1 MLGVVVSWVEKAE
14 GHGARHLNREARQPA
29 RQSLIQCRALSLLAR
44 NNRYMEFSIATLLA
58 NFSEDK
64 LVAPKVL
71 EKKLAPDEESLR
83 KFQIALDAL
92 ERIGILEKDK
102 GRYRRVEQEGVVEA
116 KLRCSSKGFC
126 FAIQDAE
133 GAEDVYIRESHL
145 SSAWNGDRVLVKIIK
160 EGSRRRSPEGEV
172 YLILERANPSVL
184 ARVKQAK
191 RGYRAVPL
199 DDRLLFELD
208 LTNDQE
214 LLGNAI
220 DHLVHVEVARYPIGV
235 HRPLGDVV
243 QVLGS
248 DAEEA
253 DDLDIV
259 CCKHDLPRGFSALA
273 LKEVEV
279 LPTQI
284 QPNAFDQRADLRET
298 LTISFSPD
306 LGNPD
311 FSVIKPEDK
320 DTTAYCIEQAFSL
333 ERTEADQWRLGIH
346 VADAAH
352 FIALDSALDREARR
366 RGIGVYLADR
376 YIPILPEALCCDR
389 IGLVPQQER
398 LANTVWITLDESG
411 QVTEFEIKPSVIRV
425 DHQLTYALAQTVLD
439 GEEADEAAVT
449 EMIENLLEVSRALR
463 QMRERRGAFELH
475 LPDTHCH
482 YNDEGE
488 LGPMVMSSR
497 NSAHAMVSELVV
509 LANQL
514 VASHLHAL
522 SLPTIYRT
530 QAPPDTGDVA
540 EIVKLSNHL
549 GCDLYVEEDA
559 EIESSD
565 FQEFT
570 QQIHQSKAERVIN
583 YLLEDSLKPALY
595 STIPKPHFGLALSH
609 YVHFTAP
616 LSRYGDLQ
624 LSRVFKALFEEGR
637 DRRSSRSKEGV
648 RLGHSSCHDKV
659 SWNVLPPDLHQDLET
674 QFTQLVVHL
683 SERESVAADAEED
696 LEGLKKTGFMKERTG
711 QVFVGLITG
720 VQSYGF
726 FVEIEVQSPNDST
739 LRVEGLVHVSSL
751 KDDWYEY
758 RSRQQ
763 TLVGRKNRNQYRLGD
778 NVEVQ
783 VKSVDY
789 YRQQIDLVA
798 VGGGSEATEEP
809 EESYNNNN
817 NFPR

>member
-1 MLGVVVSWVEKAE
+1 
-14 GHGARHLNREARQPA
+14 
-29 RQSLIQCRALSLLAR
+29 
-44 NNRYMEFSIATLLA
+44 MEFSIATLLA

-64 LVAPKVL
+64 VVAPKVL

-92 ERIGILEKDK
+92 ERIGLLEKDK

-145 SSAWNGDRVLVKIIK
+145 NSAWNGDRVLVKVIK

-172 YLILERANPSVL
+172 YVILERANPSVL
-184 ARVKQAK
+184 ARVKQSAK
-191 RGYRAVPL
+191 GYRAVPL

-208 LTNDQE
+208 LINDPE
-214 LLGNAI
+214 FLATAL
-220 DHLVHVEVARYPIGV
+220 DHLVHVEVNRYPIGI

-259 CCKHDLPRGFSALA
+259 CCKHDLPRRFSESA
-273 LKEVEV
+273 LKEAAAI
-279 LPTQI
+279 PTQV
-284 QPNAFDQRADLRET
+284 QPALLEQREDLRGT
-298 LTISFSPD
+298 FTVNFQPD

-311 FSVIKPEDK
+311 FSVIKPEEQDE
-320 DTTAYCIEQAFSL
+320 AQYCIEQAFSL
-333 ERTEADQWRLGIH
+333 ERTDNDQWRLGVH
-346 VADAAH
+346 VVDVAHYIILDA
-352 FIALDSALDREARR
+352 ALDREARKR
-366 RGIGVYLADR
+366 SVAVYLADK
-376 YIPILPEALCCDR
+376 YIPILPHSLSCDQ
-389 IGLVPQQER
+389 LAFVPHQDR
-398 LANTVWITLDESG
+398 LANTIWITIEESG
-411 QVTEFEIKPSVIRV
+411 QVAEFEIKPSVIRV
-425 DHQLTYALAQTVLD
+425 DHQLSYAEAQSILD
-439 GEEADEAAVT
+439 GEETDAPAAVSN
-449 EMIENLLEVSRALR
+449 ILENLLEVSRALR
-463 QMRERRGAFELH
+463 QIREQRGAFELS

-482 YNDEGE
+482 FNDEGE
-488 LGPMVMSSR
+488 LGPMVVTSR
-497 NSAHAMVSELVV
+497 IPTHAMVSELIV
-509 LANQL
+509 LTNQL
-514 VASHLHAL
+514 VASHLQAL
-522 SLPTIYRT
+522 GLPGIFRT
-530 QAPPDTGDVA
+530 QAAPEPGDVA

-549 GCDLYVEEDA
+549 GCDLYLEDEE
-559 EIESSD
+559 EVQPSD
-565 FQEFT
+565 FQSFT
-570 QQIHQSKAERVIN
+570 QDLASSKAERVLS
-583 YLLEDSLKPALY
+583 YLLEDSLKPAVY
-595 STIPKPHFGLALSH
+595 STTPKLHFGLALPC
-609 YVHFTAP
+609 YAHFTSP

-624 LSRVFKALFEEGR
+624 LSRVLKALFEEGR

-648 RLGHSSCHDKV
+648 NLGHSSCQDKIT
-659 SWNVLPPDLHQDLET
+659 WNVLPPDLQQDLET
-674 QFTQLVVHL
+674 QLTQLVVHL

-711 QVFVGLITG
+711 QTFVGLITG

-726 FVEIEVQSPNDST
+726 FVEIEVKSPTGST

-798 VGGGSEATEEP
+798 VGGGSEAIEEQ
-809 EESYNNNN
+809 EDTFSNNNN
-817 NFPR
+817 NY

>member
-1 MLGVVVSWVEKAE
+1 
-14 GHGARHLNREARQPA
+14 
-29 RQSLIQCRALSLLAR
+29 
-44 NNRYMEFSIATLLA
+44 MEFSIATLLA

-92 ERIGILEKDK
+92 ERIGLLEKDK
-102 GRYRRVEQEGVVEA
+102 GRYRRVGQDGVVEA

-145 SSAWNGDRVLVKIIK
+145 SSAWNGDRVLVKVIK

-172 YLILERANPSVL
+172 YVILERANPSVL

-191 RGYRAVPL
+191 KGYRAVPL

-208 LTNDQE
+208 LINEQE
-214 LLGNAI
+214 FLAAAL
-220 DHLVHVEVARYPIGV
+220 DHLVHVEVSRYPIGI

-259 CCKHDLPRGFSALA
+259 CCKHDLPRRFPESA
-273 LKEVEV
+273 LKEVAA
-279 LPTQI
+279 LPTQV
-284 QPNAFDQRADLRET
+284 QAATMEQREDVRET
-298 LTISFSPD
+298 LTINFRPD

-320 DTTAYCIEQAFSL
+320 DEAQYCVEQAFSL
-333 ERTEADQWRLGIH
+333 ERTDKDQWRLGVHIVD
-346 VADAAH
+346 VAH
-352 FIALDSALDREARR
+352 YIELDSALDREARR
-366 RGIGVYLADR
+366 RSVAVYLADK
-376 YIPILPEALCCDR
+376 YIPILPQALSCDQLAF
-389 IGLVPQQER
+389 IPGQDR
-398 LANTVWITLDESG
+398 LANTVWVTIEESG
-411 QVTEFEIKPSVIRV
+411 QITEFEIKPSVIRV
-425 DHQLTYALAQTVLD
+425 DHQLSYSDAQSILD
-439 GEEADEAAVT
+439 GEET
-449 EMIENLLEVSRALR
+449 ESSATSEILENLLEVSRALR
-463 QMRERRGAFELH
+463 HIREQRGAFELN

-482 YNDEGE
+482 FNDEGE
-488 LGPMVMSSR
+488 LGPMVVASGVPT
-497 NSAHAMVSELVV
+497 HAMVSELVV

-514 VASHLHAL
+514 VASHIQAL
-522 SLPTIYRT
+522 ALPGIFRT
-530 QAPPDTGDVA
+530 QPAPDPGDVV

-549 GCDLYVEEDA
+549 GCDLYLEDEE
-559 EIESSD
+559 EIQPSD
-565 FQEFT
+565 FQSFT
-570 QQIHQSKAERVIN
+570 RDLATSKAERVLS
-583 YLLEDSLKPALY
+583 YLLEDSLKPAVY
-595 STIPKPHFGLALSH
+595 TTAVKPHFGLALPC
-609 YVHFTAP
+609 YAHFTAP

-624 LSRVFKALFEEGR
+624 LSRVMKALFEEGR

-648 RLGHSSCHDKV
+648 ILGHSSCHDKI
-659 SWNVLPPDLHQDLET
+659 SWNVLPPDLQQDLET

-683 SERESVAADAEED
+683 TERESVAADAEED

-711 QVFVGLITG
+711 QTFVGLITG

-726 FVEIEVQSPNDST
+726 FVEIEVVSPSSST

-798 VGGGSEATEEP
+798 VGGGSDAVEVQ
-809 EESYNNNN
+809 EESFTNNY
-817 NFPR
+817 